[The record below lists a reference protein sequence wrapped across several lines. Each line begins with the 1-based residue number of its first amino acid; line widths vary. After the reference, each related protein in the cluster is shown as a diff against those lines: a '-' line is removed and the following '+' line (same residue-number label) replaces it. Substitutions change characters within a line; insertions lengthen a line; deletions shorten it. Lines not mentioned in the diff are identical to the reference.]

1 MRIRDW
7 SSDVCSSYL
16 VDLIGPQP
24 LGALVAA
31 RDQIFAAAA
40 DIAVRAGPHIPPR
53 LGRDYQFVAVRGEIG
68 REDSAE
74 ILLRRAV
81 WRAVIV
87 GEIDMRDAAIERAAQ
102 HRAAGFEHVR
112 AAEILPPAKRQP
124 GESTPPA

>member
-16 VDLIGPQP
+16 VDIIEPHP
-24 LGALVAA
+24 LEALVAA

-53 LGRDYQFVAVRGEIG
+53 LGRDHQFVAVRGEIG
-68 REDSAE
+68 REDAAE

-81 WRAVIV
+81 WRRSEEHTYEIQSLMRSSYAV
-87 GEIDMRDAAIERAAQ
+87 
-102 HRAAGFEHVR
+102 FC
-112 AAEILPPAKRQP
+112 LKKKNT
-124 GESTPPA
+124 SKS

>member
-1 MRIRDW
+1 MIRRPPRSTRTDTLFPYTTLFR
-7 SSDVCSSYL
+7 SDV
-16 VDLIGPQP
+16 DIIEPHP
-24 LGALVAA
+24 LEALVAA

-53 LGRDYQFVAVRGEIG
+53 LGRDHQFVAVRGEIG
-68 REDSAE
+68 REDAAE

-102 HRAAGFEHVR
+102 HRADR
-112 AAEILPPAKRQP
+112 K
-124 GESTPPA
+124 STRLNSSH